1 MPFDVYAGTLSQYVS
16 RLVNLLT
23 GMTNS
28 PFKLA
33 AQWSGG
39 TYPWYALQYSDPNGY
54 TNNNIYIIIGPTA
67 FRMTTK
73 PASTNTYD
81 SWNWCNTL
89 GNFYGRPGNVYGIF
103 VGVATSFDTTN
114 FAVPSTASLYATF
127 GIRAYDLTV
136 TNNVSATACNDTTIP
151 YRYVDLQSTFYTWY
165 DQYGF
170 TFIQV
175 PVRTTY
181 RDVPFTMHA
190 YRLMPFN
197 TNITQPW
204 WTLFTDQTALSTVAD
219 TQFYNIMY
227 TKFPTY
233 PTNLC
238 GTLTYTTSSSGYG
251 ICMDNPTSLNMPPG
265 IASYLTGSNVYVH
278 TFASSLRQMTRPCPA
293 TLADGP
299 RGPMSYYTQV
309 RRFLDPSSSLCT
321 WLPYGEIVYLPTAL
335 SSVDGKVYAFQPVVN
350 VAHGAHPWSLTG
362 IFAPVTT
369 LLPLS
374 YVDSGISPG
383 DVLSIQGN
391 QYVAVQYNNIMSG
404 YNYDPCL
411 GGGGNNTVN
420 SDYTFYAIRYA

>member
-1 MPFDVYAGTLSQYVS
+1 MPFDAYAGTLSQYVS
-16 RLVNLLT
+16 RVVNLLT
-23 GMTNS
+23 SMTNS

-54 TNNNIYIIIGPTA
+54 TNNNMYIIIGPTA
-67 FRMTTK
+67 FRTTTK
-73 PASTNTYD
+73 TASGSSYN
-81 SWNWCNTL
+81 SWNYCVPTST
-89 GNFYGRPGNVYGIF
+89 YGRPGNMYGIF
-103 VGVATSFDTTN
+103 VGIATSFDTVN

-136 TNNVSATACNDTTIP
+136 TSGVDATACNDTTIP

-170 TFIQV
+170 TFIQI

-190 YRLMPFN
+190 YRLTPFN

-204 WTLFTDQTALSTVAD
+204 WTLFTDQTALSTIID
-219 TQFYNIMY
+219 TLYNIPE
-227 TKFPTY
+227 FPTY

-251 ICMDNPTSLNMPPG
+251 ICMDSPTSLNMPAG

-278 TFASSLRQMTRPCPA
+278 TFASSLRQTTRPCPA
-293 TLADGP
+293 VLSDGP
-299 RGPMSYYTQV
+299 RGPMSYYSQI
-309 RRFLDPSSSLCT
+309 RMFLDQSSNFCT

-391 QYVAVQYNNIMSG
+391 QYVAVQYNNIMTG
-404 YNYDPCL
+404 YNYDACL
-411 GGGGNNTVN
+411 SGYGNAVN